1 MLFIEGLT
9 SDETKTTEGLII
21 FFFGKCW
28 RHTKTKNCN
37 FAAVSQTDSVFINP
51 ISNGKFCRVYSSL
64 VVDGG
69 WLNDRTVVSRVFLS
83 SITEQKEKGTF
94 VTQIT
99 QKSFSYF

>member
-1 MLFIEGLT
+1 M
-9 SDETKTTEGLII
+9 
-21 FFFGKCW
+21 
-28 RHTKTKNCN
+28 
-37 FAAVSQTDSVFINP
+37 
-51 ISNGKFCRVYSSL
+51 GKFCRVYSSL